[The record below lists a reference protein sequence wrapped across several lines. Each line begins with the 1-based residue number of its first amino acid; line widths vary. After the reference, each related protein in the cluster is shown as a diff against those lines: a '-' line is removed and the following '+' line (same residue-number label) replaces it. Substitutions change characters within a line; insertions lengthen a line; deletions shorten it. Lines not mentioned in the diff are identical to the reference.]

1 MPRKTPTIGQDILDG
16 NDVKTSD
23 AVRDRARGVATTP
36 ATVKPAEEKSD
47 EKPAE
52 PTPKPRKPKPEPV
65 LPGQIRATISPTS
78 KLSKALAR
86 WIEDIDPAYRDLV
99 NPSKELYNFFK
110 EHDSELAKMFT
121 KSKATK

>member
-1 MPRKTPTIGQDILDG
+1 MPRKTPTIGQDILDE
-16 NDVKTSD
+16 NDGKTTD
-23 AVRDRARGVATTP
+23 AVKDRARGVAATP
-36 ATVKPAEEKSD
+36 AKAKPAEEQSA

-52 PTPKPRKPKPEPV
+52 PTPKPRKPKPEPI
-65 LPGQIRATISPTS
+65 LPGQIRATISPAS

-86 WIEDIDPAYRDLV
+86 WIEDIDPAYRNLV

-121 KSKATK
+121 KSKTKR